1 MAENI
6 LRVEHLETKFNTDE
20 GVISAVDDMN
30 FTLKEGET
38 LAIVGESGCGK
49 TVTSL
54 SVLRLIPYP
63 PGKITGGHIY
73 YKDKDL
79 LGMTEKE
86 MREIRGNEISMIFQ
100 EPMTSLNPVFTVG
113 QQIMESLTYHQEMN
127 KDEARKRAIE
137 MIKLVGIPSPEKCVD
152 YYPHQLSGGMRQ
164 RIMIAMAL
172 ACKPKIL
179 IADEP
184 TTALDVTVQAQI
196 LRLMVELKEKT
207 GTSIILITHDLGIVA
222 QTANKVI
229 VMYAGEAVES
239 SDVKPIFKD
248 PLHPYTIGLLRSLPK
263 INEEQKV
270 LYNIVGSVPSPKN
283 YPTGCRFS
291 PRCEKACE
299 KCKTEKPP
307 FYELASGRKVRCWLY
322 SEEGGL
328 KND

>member
-1 MAENI
+1 M
-6 LRVEHLETKFNTDE
+6 
-20 GVISAVDDMN
+20 SAVLSVSN
-30 FTLKEGET
+30 LHVGFSQGSNLLPLVSGVSFTVNEGQCVGI
-38 LAIVGESGCGK
+38 LGESGSGK
-49 TVTSL
+49 SMTCKAVLGLLDKNFAVHGSALFHGRELLHESREKLRKLRGAKICTVLQNPMSCFDPLFRIGEQMEETIVEHSQL
-54 SVLRLIPYP
+54 RGTPLRQKCLEILNLMSIRSPSDVLR
-63 PGKITGGHIY
+63 K
-73 YKDKDL
+73 
-79 LGMTEKE
+79 
-86 MREIRGNEISMIFQ
+86 
-100 EPMTSLNPVFTVG
+100 
-113 QQIMESLTYHQEMN
+113 
-127 KDEARKRAIE
+127 
-137 MIKLVGIPSPEKCVD
+137 
-152 YYPHQLSGGMRQ
+152 YPHQLSGGMRQ

-222 QTANKVI
+222 QTADKVI

-322 SEEGGL
+322 SEEGGI